1 MYFKQ
6 TVEST
11 CCYVLYVFSTLQVL
25 SHFPND
31 KEAWQFKTPAMY
43 RLSYGIINK
52 YTLSNLNPFLV
63 ALSITAG
70 SRAIVHSNLISKL
83 ILLLIFAHYHTSTNE
98 ISSVNCECLFS
109 IKVYFKYM

>member
-1 MYFKQ
+1 M
-6 TVEST
+6 
-11 CCYVLYVFSTLQVL
+11 CVFSTLQVH
-25 SHFPND
+25 SHLPND

-70 SRAIVHSNLISKL
+70 SRAIVHNNLIIKL
-83 ILLLIFAHYHTSTNE
+83 ILLLIFEELPTIIPVQMKLA
-98 ISSVNCECLFS
+98 L
-109 IKVYFKYM
+109 